1 MKQPYEIDLGIV
13 HIHKKVVADIVA
25 SAVTDVE
32 GVSLL
37 PKTFGESCL
46 ELLGKS
52 VAPGIA
58 VEVDENNEVSVE
70 IRVMVRYGMNIPDIG
85 RHIQDV
91 VRSVVQ
97 KTADIN
103 LKEINVNIHGIE
115 RGLK

>member
-25 SAVTDVE
+25 SAVADVE
-32 GVSLL
+32 GISLI
-37 PKTFGESCL
+37 PKNFAESCS
-46 ELLGKS
+46 ELLGNNVS
-52 VAPGIA
+52 PGIT
-58 VEVDENNEVSVE
+58 VNVDENNDVSVE
-70 IRVMVRYGMNIPDIG
+70 IKVIVRYGLNIPDIG

-97 KTADIN
+97 KTADIS

-115 RGLK
+115 RGQK